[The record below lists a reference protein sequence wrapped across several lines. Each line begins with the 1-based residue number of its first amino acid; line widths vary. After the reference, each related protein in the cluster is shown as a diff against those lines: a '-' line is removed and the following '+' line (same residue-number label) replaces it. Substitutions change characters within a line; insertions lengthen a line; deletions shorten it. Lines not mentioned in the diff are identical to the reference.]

1 MSILKFKYTGF
12 ALVALL
18 LCMTLLAC
26 GDNPTAVPATTSSA
40 TKAASL
46 GGTTSAPIL
55 NTPAGSATT
64 AAAATTSAGTGAV
77 AGTTAAGAIT
87 AAPTPGAGTTAIPGT
102 TAAASGGSSATPGTG
117 GTAVSANPCLD
128 TVAASASPAASAP
141 KPTTTVT
148 DLATLPNLSYSGQ
161 KDLPAG
167 DATSQGVIANLAD
180 AQFATIFGSFT
191 PDKVSFADT
200 PDSFDKVDAFLR
212 QTLESNGWVQFRV
225 ESDLTNKQ
233 SLLVYQKGGSKVVA
247 SLESIT
253 DVTGYPT
260 EFQSNIKQGD
270 TLILIASGKV
280 GQTAAATPFAIPG
293 SPTPAVGP
301 GQNAFA
307 NIEMEKGGK
316 IVIQLCPNLAPKT
329 VENFEKLALS
339 NFYNG
344 LTFHRVE
351 KSPAPFVVQGGDP
364 KGDGTGGPGYSI
376 PDEFTTLKKHARG
389 TVAMAHSSAPN
400 SAGSQFYIC
409 LADAPHLDGSYAIFG
424 QVVEGMDVVDNIAVG
439 DKMKSVTITVK

>member
-1 MSILKFKYTGF
+1 LSILKFKYTGL

-26 GDNPTAVPATTSSA
+26 GDNPTAVPAAT
-40 TKAASL
+40 TKAPAL
-46 GGTTSAPIL
+46 GATSAPIL

-64 AAAATTSAGTGAV
+64 AAAATTAV
-77 AGTTAAGAIT
+77 ATNGS
-87 AAPTPGAGTTAIPGT
+87 GT
-102 TAAASGGSSATPGTG
+102 TAAATTASGTGATAATPTALLTGGQGATTTAATTPGTG

-128 TVAASASPAASAP
+128 STASATPVANAP

-148 DLATLPNLSYSGQ
+148 DLATVPDLTYSGQ
-161 KDLPAG
+161 KSLTAA
-167 DATSQGVIANLAD
+167 DATSQGVLANLGD
-180 AQFATIFGSFT
+180 AQYAPVFGTFS
-191 PDKVSFADT
+191 PDKVTFASSS
-200 PDSFDKVDAFLR
+200 DSYDKVDAFLR
-212 QTLESNGWVQFRV
+212 QKLEADGWVQFRV
-225 ESDLTNKQ
+225 ESDPTNKQ
-233 SLLVYQKGGSKVVA
+233 SLLVYQKGGSKLVA
-247 SLESIT
+247 SLESVT

-260 EFQSNIKQGD
+260 EFQGSLKQGD

-280 GQTAAATPFAIPG
+280 GASVTPTPFAIPG

-307 NIEMEKGGK
+307 TIEMEKGGK
-316 IVIQLCPNLAPKT
+316 IVIQLCPDLAPKT
-329 VENFEKLALS
+329 VENFEKLATS
-339 NFYNG
+339 GFYNG

-351 KSPAPFVVQGGDP
+351 KSPTPFVVQGGDP
-364 KGDGTGGPGYSI
+364 KGDGTGGPGYTI
-376 PDEFTTLKKHARG
+376 PDEFTTLKKHTRG

-424 QVVEGMDVVDNIAVG
+424 QVIEGMDVVDNIAVG